1 MSSLT
6 VSGGVDPSLS
16 AQSSALPDDTV
27 GLTFIHLSFSVAPPL
42 LWRKSRA
49 LGSCIHWSQ
58 PCPSS
63 FQIEA

>member
-27 GLTFIHLSFSVAPPL
+27 GLTFIHVLQCSSSPLEEVQGTGVMYSLEPTLPFQFS
-42 LWRKSRA
+42 
-49 LGSCIHWSQ
+49 G
-58 PCPSS
+58 
-63 FQIEA
+63 